1 MPKPFNEL
9 DRQLQIFIRA
19 YRAANRKLPAG
30 GAAPT
35 GSRFRVSLAPW
46 GGSYGKDDGLCL
58 MDLDEG
64 LSYFV
69 SHDEMK
75 QQGHELTKGES
86 LKLSRFHFEV
96 ETALLET

>member
-9 DRQLQIFIRA
+9 DLQFQIFIRA

-35 GSRFRVSLAPW
+35 GSRFRISLAAPL
-46 GGSYGKDDGLCL
+46 GGYYGVCL
-58 MDLDEG
+58 TDLDEG

-69 SHDEMK
+69 SHDELK
-75 QQGHELTKGES
+75 QQGHELTKGEA

-96 ETALLET
+96 ETAPLET

>member
-9 DRQLQIFIRA
+9 DPQIQYFVRA
-19 YRAANRKLPAG
+19 YRAASHKLPTDG
-30 GAAPT
+30 TGPT
-35 GSRFRVSLAPW
+35 GSRFRVSHAPW

-75 QQGHELTKGES
+75 QQSHELTKGEA
-86 LKLSRFHFEV
+86 LKLSRMQFSV
-96 ETALLET
+96 ETSLLQP